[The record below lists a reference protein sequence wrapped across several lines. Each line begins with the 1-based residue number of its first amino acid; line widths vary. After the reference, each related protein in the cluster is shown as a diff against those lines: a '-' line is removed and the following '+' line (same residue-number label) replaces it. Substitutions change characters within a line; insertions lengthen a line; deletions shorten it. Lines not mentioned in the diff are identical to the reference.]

1 VLWSYK
7 TTTRTPIRET
17 LFALTFTTEVVILV
31 EVGSLTYWV
40 EHYNPR
46 LNNEGMRLHLD
57 LLQERRD
64 KAQVT
69 MAAYQRKSKQYF
81 NKKVRHRDFGI
92 GDWVLR
98 KVTLATRDPTGGKL
112 GPKWESPYQ
121 VIRSQRKGTY

>member
-1 VLWSYK
+1 LSFGTK
-7 TTTRTPIRET
+7 
-17 LFALTFTTEVVILV
+17 AVISV
-31 EVGSLTYWV
+31 KVRSLSCRV
-40 EHYNPR
+40 EHYNLG

-57 LLQERRD
+57 LLQETID
-64 KAQVT
+64 KAQVK
-69 MAAYQRKSKQYF
+69 MAAYQMKSEQYF

-98 KVTLATRDPTGGKL
+98 KVTLATRDPTGVKL